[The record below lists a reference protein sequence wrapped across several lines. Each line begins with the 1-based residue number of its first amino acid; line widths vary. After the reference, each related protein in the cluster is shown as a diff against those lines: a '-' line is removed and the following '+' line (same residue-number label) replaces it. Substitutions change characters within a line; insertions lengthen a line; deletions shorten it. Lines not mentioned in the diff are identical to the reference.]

1 VKIIKLII
9 QNFRCFGN
17 IETEIN
23 FEEDLTALIGLNSSG
38 KSATLEALRKLFGIS
53 SAERA
58 LKRSD
63 FHVPKGKNPSEI
75 KEANLSIEAI
85 IEFDIY
91 DETSIPHYFNS
102 LVVNNVDCEPY
113 LRIRL
118 EAIWIQSSTPEGE
131 IEIYVNYITV
141 PLGEEIRDENKIK
154 ILPHQRSLIQ
164 VFYVPAIRKPS
175 DQLRFASGSILWRL
189 LNKIEWEE
197 DFKED
202 FKIKIGEINDEFKKV
217 DGFNKLQDA
226 LTNNWKE
233 FHRDNRFTQSNLTFG
248 DSSFDEILKKI
259 EIEFLP
265 SETGKPARIDDLGEG
280 LRSLFY
286 LNLVYT
292 LLSLENEYKEA
303 GNTDYSVPELTI
315 LAVEEPENH
324 IAPQILGKLVAKLFK
339 ISKSDNIQVAISSHT
354 PAIIQRVLPEAIR
367 HLRIDYNTHS
377 AQINSILLPDKKDEA
392 YKFIKEAVL
401 NFPEIYFARLV
412 IIGEGDSEE
421 VLFNRLSRVY
431 TKSFD
436 DSIITFVPLGHRFV
450 NHIWKLL
457 ENLNIPYITLL
468 DLDRERE
475 GGGWGRIKYAINQ
488 LIDIGVEKNKLL
500 EIEGGKILPD
510 EEFKAMHTWDVE
522 EIDLINSWVSSI
534 EPYNV
539 FFSSPL
545 DLDFMLLTAYKSQY
559 ISTIPKGFGPRIPDK
574 IKEKSKFDE
583 KVKIAIQA
591 TLKSEEKDG
600 TTYSEQEKEL
610 MIYYNYFFLGSR
622 GKPATHI
629 LALSGMTNEEL
640 KKNLPPVLFRLFK
653 KMKELLSSD
662 PFTA

>member
-1 VKIIKLII
+1 M

-17 IETEIN
+17 TETEIT
-23 FEEDLTALIGLNSSG
+23 FQDDLTALIGLNSSG
-38 KSATLEALRKLFGIS
+38 KSATLEALRKLFGVS
-53 SAERA
+53 SAERT

-63 FHVPKGKNPSEI
+63 FHVPKDKNPDEI
-75 KEANLSIEAI
+75 KSANLFIEAI
-85 IEFDIY
+85 LEFDSS

-102 LVVNNVDCEPY
+102 LVVNDVGSEPY

-118 EAIWIQSSTPEGE
+118 EANWLQSSTPEGE
-131 IEIYVNYITV
+131 IEEFLNYITV
-141 PLGEEIRDENKIK
+141 PLETKIKDENRIK
-154 ILPHQRSLIQ
+154 VLSHQRSLIQ

-189 LNKIEWEE
+189 LNKIKWEE

-217 DGFNKLQDA
+217 DGFNKLQTA
-226 LTNNWKE
+226 LTTNWKE

-248 DSSFDEILKKI
+248 DSNFDEILKKI

-292 LLSLENEYKEA
+292 LISLENEYKLA
-303 GNTDYSVPELTI
+303 GDTDYNVPELLI

-324 IAPQILGKLVAKLFK
+324 IAPQILGKLVTKLFK

-367 HLRIDYNTHS
+367 HLRIDNETQS
-377 AQINSILLPDKKDEA
+377 AQINSILLPNKKDDA
-392 YKFIKEAVL
+392 YKFIKEAVI

-421 VLFNRLSRVY
+421 VLFNKLSRVY

-457 ENLNIPYITLL
+457 ENLHIPYITLL

-475 GGGWGRIKYAINQ
+475 GGGWGRVKYIINQ
-488 LIDIGVEKNKLL
+488 LIDNGVEK
-500 EIEGGKILPD
+500 EKILEVDEGLVLPD
-510 EEFKAMHTWDVE
+510 IDFDEMHTWDVT
-522 EIDLINSWVSSI
+522 EIATLDSWVSSL
-534 EPYNV
+534 EAYKV

-545 DLDFMLLTAYKSQY
+545 DLDFMLLSSFKSHY
-559 ISTIPKGFGPRIPDK
+559 IETIPKGYGPRIPDS
-574 IKEKSKFDE
+574 IKEKDKYE
-583 KVKIAIQA
+583 AKLKTAIQT
-591 TLKSEEKDG
+591 TLKSEEKEG
-600 TTYSEQEKEL
+600 VTYTEIEKEL

-629 LALSGMTNEEL
+629 LALSEIKNEEL
-640 KKNLPPVLFRLFK
+640 KKNLPPVLTRLFK
-653 KMKELLSSD
+653 TMKEILSSD
-662 PFTA
+662 PFTV